1 MGATERKNMNILI
14 AGGGGFLGVKLA
26 ERLAELHHTVIIY
39 DLRLSLPIENKKI
52 TFVRG
57 DVRFPHL
64 LTKTCKGIDIIF
76 NLASLLPCSRAGNLF
91 TKVNVDGN
99 DNLLKVAQKQKVKKF
114 VYVSTS
120 IVYGIPET
128 TPLLENSI
136 PHPIGPYGE
145 SKLRAE
151 KRCLDA
157 MAQGLQ
163 VTILR
168 PRFIVG
174 PGRLGLL
181 GILFDWIQR
190 GKNVYVI
197 GNGNNRFQMVGVFD
211 LVDACV
217 LALKKGDNEIINIG
231 ADDPPSVYDLLQG
244 VITHAGSTSRIVR
257 VPAEIARI
265 TLKILDTFALTPF
278 NAEHYYIADK
288 EYILDTTK
296 AKKILGW
303 KPKYSHQE
311 MMNKAYDWFITG
323 EMHEEIISDNPH
335 EGLLK
340 VLKFFS

>member
-1 MGATERKNMNILI
+1 MNILI
-14 AGGGGFLGVKLA
+14 AGGGGFLGIKLA
-26 ERLAELHHTVIIY
+26 ERLAELRHNVIIY
-39 DLRLSLPIENKKI
+39 DLRLSHPITHKKI
-52 TFVRG
+52 SFVRG
-57 DVRFPHL
+57 DIRFPHFL
-64 LTKTCKGIDIIF
+64 AKTSTGIDVIF

-99 DNLLKVAQKQKVKKF
+99 DNLLKAAQKQKVKKF

-120 IVYGIPET
+120 IVYGIPEI
-128 TPLLENSI
+128 TPLREDSV

-157 MAQGLQ
+157 IEQGLK

-181 GILFDWIQR
+181 RILFDWIHR
-190 GKNVYVI
+190 GKKVYVI
-197 GNGNNRFQMVGVFD
+197 GDGSNRFQMVGVFD

-231 ADDPPSVYDLLQG
+231 ADDPPPVYDLLQG
-244 VITHAGSTSRIVR
+244 VIAHAGSSSRIVR
-257 VPAEIARI
+257 LPAGIARI
-265 TLKILDTFALTPF
+265 TLKLLDAFALTPF
-278 NAEHYYIADK
+278 NSEHYYIADK
-288 EYILDTTK
+288 EYILNTTK
-296 AKKILGW
+296 AKKILRW
-303 KPKYSHQE
+303 KPKYTHQE

-323 EMHEEIISDNPH
+323 EMHEEIASDNPN

>member
-1 MGATERKNMNILI
+1 MNILI
-14 AGGGGFLGVKLA
+14 AGGGGFLGIKLA
-26 ERLAELHHTVIIY
+26 ERLAELRHNILIY
-39 DLRLSLPIENKKI
+39 DLRLSLPITHKRI

-57 DVRFPHL
+57 DIRFPHL
-64 LTKTCKGIDIIF
+64 LTKICKGIDIIF
-76 NLASLLPCSRAGNLF
+76 NLASLLPCSRAGDLF

-99 DNLLKVAQKQKVKKF
+99 DNLLQAAQKQKIKKF

-128 TPLLENSI
+128 IPLREDCI
-136 PHPIGPYGE
+136 PKPVGPYGE

-151 KRCLDA
+151 QRCLDA
-157 MAQGLQ
+157 MKQGLT

-181 GILFDWIQR
+181 RILFDWIHR

-197 GNGNNRFQMVGVFD
+197 GKGSNRFQMVGIFD
-211 LVDACV
+211 LVDACI
-217 LALKKGDNEIINIG
+217 LALNKGDNEIINIG
-231 ADDPPSVYDLLQG
+231 ADDTPPVYDLLQG
-244 VITHAGSTSRIVR
+244 VITHAGSSSHIVR
-257 VPAEIARI
+257 LPASLARI
-265 TLKILDTFALTPF
+265 TLKLLDMCALTPL
-278 NAEHYYIADK
+278 NSEHYYIADK

-303 KPKYSHQE
+303 KPKYSHQD
-311 MMNKAYDWFITG
+311 MMNKAYDWFLTG
-323 EMHEEIISDNPH
+323 EMQEEIISDNPN